1 MEAQAP
7 AADRVQNSPIA
18 LVSLAA
24 AALYQAHE
32 EKAFLF
38 WMRSTNHLY
47 TGDEYQARLGIYLTN
62 SRLVQEHNAKCTSKA
77 WALVNEREF
86 DVATFG
92 SSWER

>member
-1 MEAQAP
+1 MF
-7 AADRVQNSPIA
+7 A
-18 LVSLAA
+18 LVSFAT
-24 AALYQAHE
+24 AALYSAHE
-32 EKAFLF
+32 EKSFVA
-38 WMRSTNHLY
+38 WMRDSNQLY

-77 WALVNEREF
+77 WALVNERKF